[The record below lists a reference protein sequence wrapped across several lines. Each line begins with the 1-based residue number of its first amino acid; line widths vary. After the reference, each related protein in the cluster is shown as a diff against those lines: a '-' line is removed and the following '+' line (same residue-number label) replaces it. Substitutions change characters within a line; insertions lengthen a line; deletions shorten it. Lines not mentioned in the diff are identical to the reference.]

1 MSTPSGHVF
10 TINGT
15 NFDSSQLSPEGQQLL
30 ALLTESQNELVRLET
45 RKALLQA
52 AQQQLITQL
61 KPLLPVSEVSQP
73 NTGLGVLGTASTE
86 IPTTPVEK
94 PNSEPAVFPDSISD
108 EIRAK
113 P

>member
-1 MSTPSGHVF
+1 MF

-15 NFDSSQLSPEGQQLL
+15 SFDSSKLSPEGQQLL
-30 ALLTESQNELVRLET
+30 ALLVEAQNELVRLET
-45 RKALLQA
+45 RKSLLQL
-52 AQQQLITQL
+52 AQQQLILQL

-73 NTGLGVLGTASTE
+73 GVGTGILGNASKE

-94 PNSEPAVFPDSISD
+94 PNSEPAVFPDTIPD